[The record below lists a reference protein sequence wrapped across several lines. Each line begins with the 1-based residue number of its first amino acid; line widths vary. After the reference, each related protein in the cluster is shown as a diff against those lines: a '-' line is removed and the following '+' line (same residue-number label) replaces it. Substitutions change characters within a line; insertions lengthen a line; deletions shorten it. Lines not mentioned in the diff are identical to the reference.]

1 MLWKLLKSEYLFR
14 DLWFTV
20 RKDTC
25 EKQNGS
31 LVDPY
36 YVYEFPDWV
45 TAVALT
51 ADGKFIFERQYRHAA
66 GLPMMEI
73 PGGCVDPEDRSLE
86 DAISRELLEETGFQ
100 FSKLEYL
107 GKTSANPS
115 THNNWMHFFLASGG
129 DQVSEQKLD
138 PNEEIELHFLT
149 VEEVK
154 ELLKT
159 GQIYQSMH
167 VTALLHAL
175 HKLGHLHY

>member
-1 MLWKLLKSEYLFR
+1 
-14 DLWFTV
+14 
-20 RKDTC
+20 
-25 EKQNGS
+25 
-31 LVDPY
+31 
-36 YVYEFPDWV
+36 
-45 TAVALT
+45 
-51 ADGKFIFERQYRHAA
+51 
-66 GLPMMEI
+66 
-73 PGGCVDPEDRSLE
+73 
-86 DAISRELLEETGFQ
+86 
-100 FSKLEYL
+100 
-107 GKTSANPS
+107 
-115 THNNWMHFFLASGG
+115 MHFFLASGG